1 MANMD
6 LNIFLLAARNG
17 DIFVMKKHL
26 DNGIDIHTFNDLALR
41 LTVKFNHS
49 KATIFL
55 LARGAN
61 INAVYDAEL
70 RDAALKGETDKVK
83 LLLEEY
89 PCSDDAKLYA
99 MYNAIFGRHEDI
111 INLLLPFAHNEA
123 VLNVVKFCNNEKV
136 NALFK
141 EYLD

>member
-6 LNIFLLAARNG
+6 LNFFLLAARNG
-17 DIFVMKKHL
+17 NIFVMKKHL
-26 DNGIDIHTFNDLALR
+26 DSGIDIHAFNDLALR

-49 KATIFL
+49 EATIFL

-83 LLLEEY
+83 ILLEDY
-89 PCSDDAKLYA
+89 SCSEDGKLSA

-111 INLLLPFAHNEA
+111 INLLLPFAHDEA
-123 VLNVVKFCNNEKV
+123 VLNVVKFCNDDKV
-136 NALFK
+136 TALFK
-141 EYLD
+141 DYLN

>member
-26 DNGIDIHTFNDLALR
+26 DNGIDIHVFDDLALR

-111 INLLLPFAHNEA
+111 INLLLPFAHNQA
-123 VLNVVKFCNNEKV
+123 VLNVVKFCNNDKV

-141 EYLD
+141 EYLN

>member
-1 MANMD
+1 MTSID
-6 LNIFLLAARNG
+6 INIFLLAARNG

-26 DNGIDIHTFNDLALR
+26 DRGIDIHIFGDLALR

-83 LLLEEY
+83 ILLEDY
-89 PCSDDAKLYA
+89 SCSEDGKLSA
-99 MYNAIFGRHEDI
+99 MYNAIFGKHEDI

-123 VLNVVKFCNNEKV
+123 VLNVVKFCNDSKV
-136 NALFK
+136 SSLFK
-141 EYLD
+141 DYLT

>member
-6 LNIFLLAARNG
+6 LNFFLLAARNG

-26 DNGIDIHTFNDLALR
+26 DAGIDIHAFDDLALR

-49 KATIFL
+49 KATTFL

-61 INAVYDAEL
+61 IHAVYDAEL

-83 LLLEEY
+83 ILLEDY

-99 MYNAIFGRHEDI
+99 MYNAIFGRHEDV

-123 VLNVVKFCNNEKV
+123 VLNVVKFCNDDKV
-136 NALFK
+136 SALFEK
-141 EYLD
+141 YFI

>member
-6 LNIFLLAARNG
+6 LNFFLLAARNG
-17 DIFVMKKHL
+17 DVFVMKKHL
-26 DNGIDIHTFNDLALR
+26 DSGIDIHAFGDLALR

-70 RDAALKGETDKVK
+70 RNAALKGKTDKVK
-83 LLLEEY
+83 ILLEDY
-89 PCSDDAKLYA
+89 PCSDNAKLSA

-123 VLNVVKFCNNEKV
+123 VLNVVKFCNDDKV

-141 EYLD
+141 DYLT